1 MTRTGGRSMWR
12 AIRGAVVL
20 ALLVPA
26 GGCGPSK
33 SGAEPNP
40 DLKVPD
46 IPPAGSRDAPKGG
59 KKK

>member
-1 MTRTGGRSMWR
+1 MWR

-26 GGCGPSK
+26 GGCGPGK
-33 SGAEPNP
+33 SESEPNP

-46 IPPAGSRDAPKGG
+46 VPPSSHGAKDVSKG

>member
-1 MTRTGGRSMWR
+1 MWR
-12 AIRGAVVL
+12 AIRGAVLL

-26 GGCGPSK
+26 GWGCGPSK
-33 SGAEPNP
+33 SEAEPNP

-46 IPPAGSRDAPKGG
+46 IPPSGHGAKDVSKGN